1 MSKLY
6 EHLLLAGL
14 HLVCSLTLHKNTVHL
29 SLSALHHLSIT
40 QAHDDA
46 HNCYD
51 LSVAMAPHV
60 QECRHG
66 LHLEMAESLSHQLYT
81 HSRAHT
87 HSDCLCSEA

>member
-51 LSVAMAPHV
+51 LSVAMVPHV
-60 QECRHG
+60 QESRHC
-66 LHLEMAESLSHQLYT
+66 LHLEMAESLPHQLYT
-81 HSRAHT
+81 HLRTHT
-87 HSDCLCSEA
+87 HSDCLCSAA